1 MAATVRVAHSKSSP
15 STANGAQARAAAKVD
30 WNRITSNLGLR
41 GGTANAL
48 AAFKKRNDDARRRV
62 QQLSEQPQMVDFQ
75 HYRDVL
81 NNKTAVDEVERQ
93 MKGYKMQSYDVQ
105 RQIKGI
111 ETFEVST
118 RVFTVSITDRTR
130 NRDTVKNAEET
141 SKLVESEL
149 KDLATTLKNIESA
162 RPFDELTVDEVMEAQ
177 PEIEKK
183 VEHMVKNHR
192 WMPAGYKEK
201 FGDLSVL

>member
-1 MAATVRVAHSKSSP
+1 MAAT
-15 STANGAQARAAAKVD
+15 ARAAAKVD

-81 NNKTAVDEVERQ
+81 NNKTVVDEVERQ

-111 ETFEVST
+111 ETFEVQA
-118 RVFTVSITDRTR
+118 
-130 NRDTVKNAEET
+130 VKNAEET